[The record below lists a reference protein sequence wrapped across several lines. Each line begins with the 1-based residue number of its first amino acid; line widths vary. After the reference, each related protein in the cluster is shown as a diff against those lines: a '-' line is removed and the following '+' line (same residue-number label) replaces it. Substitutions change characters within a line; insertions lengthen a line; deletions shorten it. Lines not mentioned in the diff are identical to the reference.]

1 MADNIKTLFRFYK
14 IYAKMDLLWFLRDT
28 RYCLL
33 FMVSDLICLLCSM
46 SGIFLL
52 AARFGGL
59 GGMEGQEILFMLG
72 FASVTDGIYMLFFM
86 SNNTGQISRII
97 GRGQLD
103 HTMVQPA
110 PLWIQLLS
118 QGFAPVSSCGTLIM
132 GIGISAYA
140 VHGLALS
147 VTPLWLLFFVVNAAS
162 SCLIMMAVIYLIS
175 CLAFYAPA
183 AAEEIA
189 QSGIDLF
196 ASKSYPLGGLPKKMQ
211 VLFCVFIPIGMGAWF
226 PSKGLLE
233 LAGTPV
239 PTLHEYFALLSA
251 PALAA
256 ALVLVTAIVFQ
267 KGMKHYATYGSPR
280 YSGFGHR

>member
-1 MADNIKTLFRFYK
+1 MADNLKTLFRFYK
-14 IYAKMDLLWFLRDT
+14 IYAKLDLLWFLRDT

-33 FMVSDLICLLCSM
+33 FMFSDIVCLLCSM

-52 AARFGGL
+52 AERFGGL
-59 GGMEGQEILFMLG
+59 GGMEGKEILFMLG
-72 FASVTDGIYMLFFM
+72 YASITDGIYMLFFM
-86 SNNTGQISRII
+86 GNNTGQISRII

-110 PLWIQLLS
+110 PLWIQLLA
-118 QGFAPVSSCGTLIM
+118 QGFAPVSSCGTLIL
-132 GIGISAYA
+132 GICISTYA
-140 VHGLALS
+140 VQGLGLF
-147 VTPLWLLFFVVNAAS
+147 VTPLWILLFLVNAVA
-162 SCLIMMAVIYLIS
+162 SCLIMMAVTYLIS

-196 ASKSYPLGGLPKKMQ
+196 TSKSYPLGGLPSKIQ
-211 VLFCVFIPIGMGAWF
+211 VLFCTFIPIGMAAWF
-226 PSKGLLE
+226 PSKGLLG
-233 LAGTPV
+233 LGKAAVPALQSYAALLPV
-239 PTLHEYFALLSA
+239 PV
-251 PALAA
+251 LAA
-256 ALVLVTAIVFQ
+256 ALIFVTSILFQ

>member
-1 MADNIKTLFRFYK
+1 MADNFKTLLRFFR
-14 IYAKMDLLWFLRDT
+14 IYAKLDLLWFLRDT

-33 FMVSDLICLLCSM
+33 FMCSDLICLLCSM

-72 FASVTDGIYMLFFM
+72 YASITDGIYMLFFM
-86 SNNTGQISRII
+86 SNNMGQISRII

-103 HTMVQPA
+103 HSMVQPA
-110 PLWIQLLS
+110 PLWIQLLA
-118 QGFAPVSSCGTLIM
+118 QGFAPISSCGTLIM
-132 GIGISAYA
+132 GICITAYA
-140 VHGLALS
+140 VHGLKLS
-147 VTPLWLLFFVVNAAS
+147 ITPLWMLFFILNAAA

-196 ASKSYPLGGLPKKMQ
+196 TLKSYPLGGLPKKMQ
-211 VLFCVFIPIGMGAWF
+211 VLFSIFIPIGMGAWF
-226 PSKGLLE
+226 PSKSLLA
-233 LAGTPV
+233 LSSTSV
-239 PTLHEYFALLSA
+239 PALHNYTALLPA
-251 PALAA
+251 PVLAA
-256 ALVLVTAIVFQ
+256 VLILITTIVFQ